1 MVIIYW
7 SNVFVDDYE
16 ISVSLDTNL
25 GAISFCTNFPRR
37 NKWITL
43 KSICSFNIMPGK
55 LIEHLETFDLH
66 LHVRDTQLFTHKVL
80 MNIKEDVLYEKDIVT
95 RCMISEYRSK
105 HGRA

>member
-7 SNVFVDDYE
+7 SDIFVDDYG
-16 ISVSLDTNL
+16 ITVSLDTNL
-25 GAISFCTNFPRR
+25 GAIAFCTNFPRR

-43 KSICSFNIMPGK
+43 ESICAFEIKPGK
-55 LIEHLETFDLH
+55 WIEHLETFD